1 MTIDTQSIKTLLQRE
16 AVESESDEQ
25 LLCRA
30 DDKLNAILQK
40 ATADDAATVEL
51 IRTYAESNEINKR
64 KLLSFC
70 VNFRDPTA
78 RGQQTIPNGAQ
89 IQLHTWLEESELH
102 QLQQFVKKHQYD
114 VFFPVTVY
122 EMMDRHEMTPPQVY
136 GNVMMSRQDFS
147 RATDPRGKN
156 VTRRIVWQIIIG
168 LHCTLE
174 EAEDVLFSAGYTMR
188 KTRLDLIMEYF
199 VRHNNYDIESIN
211 DVLEKYEDKPYQ
223 IYRPVR
229 DDDVGPLPS
238 KKLKNR
244 PIEHRD

>member
-25 LLCRA
+25 FFCRA
-30 DDKLNAILQK
+30 DGKLNAILQE

-51 IRTYAESNEINKR
+51 IRTYAESDETNKR
-64 KLLSFC
+64 KLLAFC
-70 VNFRDPTA
+70 VDFHDPTA
-78 RGQQTIPNGAQ
+78 QGQQTISDGAQ
-89 IQLHTWLEESELH
+89 IQLHAWLKESELY

-114 VFFPVTVY
+114 LTFPATVY
-122 EMMDRHEMTPPQVY
+122 KMMECHDMTPPQVY
-136 GNVMMSRQDFS
+136 GNAMMSRQDFA
-147 RATDPRGKN
+147 RATDPRSKN

-199 VRHNNYDIESIN
+199 VRHSNYDIVSIN
-211 DVLEKYEDKPYQ
+211 DVLEKYKDKLYQ

-238 KKLKNR
+238 KKSKNK